1 MARNKNELPDLAK
14 EVNRYTATVLNKGVL
29 PGVEEVV
36 KELQFLGPS
45 WTGVYSNSW
54 QIQVGDEK
62 STGTRRPGE
71 PKAVKA
77 PKMNV
82 KSIRLGRVSR
92 DEIKIEIRNLRQ
104 KRIKGY
110 AEDTIEGRFR
120 RGKVRNKVIGIEP
133 RTSLGK
139 SKFEQ
144 VNQGRVIGFR
154 GDIGGGKDSGISS
167 RTAELDWLPK
177 YLKGGSLQQTI
188 KLELNKGVKKIKGK
202 KLK

>member
-54 QIQVGDEK
+54 QIQVGNEK

>member
-1 MARNKNELPDLAK
+1 MARNKNELSDLAK

-54 QIQVGDEK
+54 QIQVGNEK

-71 PKAVKA
+71 PKPVKA

-82 KSIRLGRVSR
+82 KSIRSGRVSR